1 MNTINVM
8 HLRSGVR
15 GSKVILG
22 AEGVILQIVKNIDRS
37 RFQPVV
43 VSFKDPY
50 IDTIPLIKEAGLLGI
65 PTELIDPFGRFD
77 VVTSAFRLRKL
88 FKKYNTHILHCHE
101 YKSDI
106 IGYLATRK
114 TNVHLISTQHLWAG
128 EVLRARIY
136 EYLDSIVIK
145 SNSFERIIA
154 VSEDIKSTLISRNIK
169 EKRIVVIPNGIDVD
183 KYDIDVN
190 EKTVKDK
197 LGITDD
203 KIVICCIGRLSPQ
216 KGHFYLLNAAKEV
229 IKAYRNVIF
238 LLVGDGPLKKDL
250 ENLSS
255 ELGIKNNIIFT
266 GYRDD
271 VKDILGISR
280 LFVMPSS
287 SEGTPMALLEAMAS
301 GRAVIATNVGGI
313 PEVIK
318 DGFNGILIKPKD
330 AKGMAEAIIRL
341 LGNKV
346 MMGDYGNNAKACIKS
361 NYSSEVM
368 TEKYENLYKE
378 LLNG

>member
-1 MNTINVM
+1 M

-22 AEGVILQIVKNIDRS
+22 AEGVILQIIKNIDRS

-65 PTELIDPFGRFD
+65 PTELMDPFGRFD

-88 FKKYNTHILHCHE
+88 FKKYNTHVLHCHE

-128 EVLRARIY
+128 EALRAKIY
-136 EYLDSIVIK
+136 EYLDSIIVRSKAFEKVIT
-145 SNSFERIIA
+145 
-154 VSEDIKSTLISRNIK
+154 VSEDIKNTLVNRKIR
-169 EKRIVVIPNGIDVD
+169 EERIAVIPNGIDAD
-183 KYDIDVN
+183 KYGVHVD
-190 EKTVKDK
+190 ERAVKDG
-197 LGITDD
+197 LSIAAD
-203 KIVICCIGRLSPQ
+203 KVVICCVGRLSPQ
-216 KGHFYLLNAAKEV
+216 KGHHFLLRAVLEV
-229 IKAYRNVIF
+229 IKTNRNVIL

-250 ENLSS
+250 ENLSL
-255 ELGIKNNIIFT
+255 ELGIKDNVVFA

-271 VKDILGISR
+271 IEDVLQISS
-280 LFVMPSS
+280 LFVMPSL

-301 GRAVIATNVGGI
+301 GKAVVATDVGGI

-318 DGFNGILIKPKD
+318 DGFNGILVKPKD
-330 AKGMAEAIIRL
+330 VKGLAGSIIKL
-341 LGNKV
+341 LGDKK
-346 MMGDYGNNAKACIKS
+346 MSDDYGENAKARIKS
-361 NYSSEVM
+361 KYSAEIM
-368 TEKYENLYKE
+368 TGRYEDLYRG